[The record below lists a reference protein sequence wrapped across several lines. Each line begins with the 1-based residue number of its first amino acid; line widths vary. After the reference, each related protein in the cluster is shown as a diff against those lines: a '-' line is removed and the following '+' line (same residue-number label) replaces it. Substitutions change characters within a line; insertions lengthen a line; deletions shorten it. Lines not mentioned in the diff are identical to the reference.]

1 MITERRAQTVLT
13 AFLVL
18 VGIPMIV
25 TAQTASF
32 KELGIIHSS
41 NPKICT
47 YSVSADGSTV
57 LGSVLDEENEYK
69 SQRWLNDTTSFMPI
83 ISQPDKQYRVLAM
96 SADASAVV
104 ENK

>member
-41 NPKICT
+41 NPKNCT
-47 YSVSADGSTV
+47 YAVSADGSTV
-57 LGSVLDEENEYK
+57 LGSVLDAENGVRF
-69 SQRWLNDTTSFMPI
+69 QRWQNDATSIVPI
-83 ISQPDKQYRVLAM
+83 SSQPDRQHRILAM

>member
-96 SADASAVV
+96 SADTSAVV

>member
-1 MITERRAQTVLT
+1 MITERRT
-13 AFLVL
+13 A
-18 VGIPMIV
+18 
-25 TAQTASF
+25 AQTASF